1 MNVTFRIVLLVALA
15 APTVARADHDH
26 MAMTEPHDG
35 GSTFGAGVTLVAAS
49 FSTMYYDGDYEGL
62 VPSASWA
69 SGRFGAGASMPVYRL
84 LENGLAT
91 YGPGDLV
98 VHGQAA
104 LVATPTV
111 QAGAMLGASA
121 PTGNEYN
128 GLGMGHYM
136 VMPAA
141 YTAWR
146 IDRVVLTG
154 SFGYSRALVH
164 ASANHDHGMWP
175 LVEPMNMSELTWSGS
190 GELAVGSGV
199 HAGARLSGGV
209 PIGVLPGHE
218 RVVAAAR
225 VAWSA
230 GRYDTAVE
238 LQAGLVG
245 DPFTLRGVVSTALR
259 F

>member
-1 MNVTFRIVLLVALA
+1 MNVTFRIVLVLALA
-15 APTVARADHDH
+15 APAAARADHDH
-26 MAMTEPHDG
+26 MAMGEPHG
-35 GSTFGAGVTLVAAS
+35 SGSTFGAGVTLVAAS
-49 FSTMYYDGDYEGL
+49 FSTTYYDGDYEGL

-69 SGRFGAGASMPVYRL
+69 AGRFGAGASVPVYRL

-98 VHGQAA
+98 IHGQAA
-104 LVATPTV
+104 LVTTPSV
-111 QAGAMLGASA
+111 QAGAMLAVSA
-121 PTGNEYN
+121 PTGNEFN

-136 VMPAA
+136 AMPAA
-141 YTAWR
+141 YGAWR
-146 IDRVVLTG
+146 LDRVVLTG
-154 SFGYSRALVH
+154 SFGYSRAIVH
-164 ASANHDHGMWP
+164 ASATHDHGMWP
-175 LVEPMNMSELTWSGS
+175 LVEPMTMSELTWSGA

-199 HAGARLSGGV
+199 RAGARLSGGV

-218 RVVAAAR
+218 RVVGTAR

-245 DPFTLRGVVSTALR
+245 DPFTLRGVLSTALR